1 MTDKEYRSQPGISR
15 SELWRLNPDN
25 GGTPEKFRWF
35 MDHPEEPTPALIF
48 GQLVHKLLLE
58 PDGLDAEFAIWAGTE
73 RRSKAG
79 KEAYEAFCAAKGD
92 RQEVSSADYLRAAD
106 MVRAAKSSPFVGKL
120 LTGEGETEVPFF
132 WRDELTGED
141 CKIRLDRLRWI
152 GDTPVIVDYKTT
164 QDASAY
170 GFVRSALK
178 YGYDFQAA
186 MYIEGVRICT
196 GKDPRFVFIPQ
207 EKEAPFA
214 VNALEADPQF
224 IQRGYD
230 KFRELLGIYHECRT
244 TGNWYGHMGA
254 EPVISRLILP
264 AWAGGDKF

>member
-1 MTDKEYRSQPGISR
+1 MTEHEYRQAPGISR

-58 PDGLDAEFAIWAGTE
+58 PDGFDAEFAIWAGTE

-92 RQEVSSADYLRAAD
+92 SQEISSADYLQAAD

-132 WRDELTGED
+132 WKDELTGED
-141 CKIRLDRLRWI
+141 CKIRLDRLCWV
-152 GDTPVIVDYKTT
+152 GETPVIVDYKTT
-164 QDASAY
+164 TDASTE
-170 GFVRSALK
+170 GFLRSVLK

-186 MYIEGVRICT
+186 MYCEGVRRMT
-196 GKDPRFVFIPQ
+196 GKDARFVFIAQ
-207 EKEAPFA
+207 EKEAPYS
-214 VNALEADPQF
+214 VNVIEPDELV

-230 KFRELLGIYHECRT
+230 KFRELLGIYHECRM
-244 TGNWYGHMGA
+244 TGNWYGYMGK
-254 EPVISRLILP
+254 EPKIAKMSLP
-264 AWAGGDKF
+264 SWAA